1 MIVMAVAGFVATLF
15 LKEIPLRTTIA
26 SPEQGED
33 AATQEPI
40 TPLTVE

>member
-26 SPEQGED
+26 SPEKSES
-33 AATQEPI
+33 AATPEPI
-40 TPLTVE
+40 APLAVE